1 MTLAAGGPLP
11 TAAASGARAS
21 LPTTPGSQGRLG
33 PSVLGRLAA
42 LLDDPPDAAGSDSDS
57 PDSASPAPVAGL
69 GGGAWRLTAA
79 VHTHP
84 LIADTALAVVLAVI
98 STPWLLRDHRAGP
111 GASLLQAALLVPLIW
126 RRRYPVGV
134 FATLSL
140 VAFAQFLS
148 ADRLVADISLLVALC
163 TVSVHRPRRTA
174 LAAAAILEVGVVMAT
189 VRWTLAG
196 TWIHSLV
203 FLSAMVAAAFLLG
216 INVRTRRAHLATLIE
231 RAERLEHERDQQARM
246 AAVAERTRIARE
258 MHDVLAHSLAVMV
271 SLADGAAAKLVSEPE
286 RAASAIAHVSDLGRQ
301 SLRDT
306 RRLLGVLRADDTPDP
321 RAHPDI
327 SPQPDVSQIDD
338 LVARVRATGLDASLE
353 VTGDPFDIPPGA
365 GLTVYRIVQEAL
377 TNSVKHAAG
386 AHSVQVRLRYN
397 SPELGIEVDD
407 DGLLPWP
414 PAGGAAAPVAVRG
427 HGLAG
432 MRERA
437 SVHQGRVAAGPGPDG
452 GWRVE
457 AHLPVGPGGIR

>member
-1 MTLAAGGPLP
+1 
-11 TAAASGARAS
+11 
-21 LPTTPGSQGRLG
+21 
-33 PSVLGRLAA
+33 LGRAAA
-42 LLDDPPDAAGSDSDS
+42 LLDDPPD
-57 PDSASPAPVAGL
+57 
-69 GGGAWRLTAA
+69 TAA
-79 VHTHP
+79 PGTVGDRRGPWLRLSGAARAHP
-84 LIADTALAVVLAVI
+84 VMTDGIVTLALAVL
-98 STPWLLRDHRAGP
+98 STPRLAFEGNPGP
-111 GASLLQAALLVPLIW
+111 TRLILHIALLVPLVW
-126 RRRYPVGV
+126 RRRFPVGV
-134 FATLSL
+134 FVTLSV
-140 VAFAQFLS
+140 VAFVQFLLGV
-148 ADRLVADISLLVALC
+148 RLLTDITLLVALC

-174 LAAAAILEVGVVMAT
+174 LAAAAILEVGVIMVTA
-189 VRWTLAG
+189 RWTLTG
-196 TWIHSLV
+196 SWTHTLV

-231 RAERLEHERDQQARM
+231 RAERLEHERDQQARL

-271 SLADGAAAKLVSEPE
+271 SLADGAAAKLTSEPE
-286 RAASAIAHVSDLGRQ
+286 RAANAIAHVSDLGRQ

-306 RRLLGVLRADDTPDP
+306 RRLLGVLRADDTSDP
-321 RAHPDI
+321 RTHPDV
-327 SPQPDVSQIDD
+327 SPQPDVSQLDD

-386 AHSVQVRLRYN
+386 AHRVQVRLRYDA
-397 SPELGIEVDD
+397 PELDIEVDD

-414 PAGGAAAPVAVRG
+414 AEGSTPTPMPLPG

-437 SVHQGRVAAGPGPDG
+437 SVHQGSVAAGPGPDG

-457 AHLPVGPGGIR
+457 VRLPVGPGGLR

>member
-1 MTLAAGGPLP
+1 MTLAAGGPRLTTSDP
-11 TAAASGARAS
+11 GARAP
-21 LPTTPGSQGRLG
+21 LPTTPGSRGRPG
-33 PSVLGRLAA
+33 RSGLGRLAA
-42 LLDDPPDAAGSDSDS
+42 LLDDPSG
-57 PDSASPAPVAGL
+57 PAPTAAASDRVG
-69 GGGAWRLTAA
+69 GGGAPRRRLTGA
-79 VHTHP
+79 VRAHP
-84 LIADTALAVVLAVI
+84 LIADAAIALFLAAISAPRLIFEDRPGVGQVVLQV
-98 STPWLLRDHRAGP
+98 
-111 GASLLQAALLVPLIW
+111 ALLVPLIW

-134 FATLSL
+134 FVTLSL
-140 VAFAQFLS
+140 IALAQFL
-148 ADRLVADISLLVALC
+148 ANDRLLADAALLVALC
-163 TVSVHRPRRTA
+163 TLSVHRPRRTA
-174 LAAAAILEVGVVMAT
+174 LAAATILEIGVVMAT
-189 VRWTLAG
+189 VRWTLTG
-196 TWIHSLV
+196 SWVRSLV
-203 FLSAMVAAAFLLG
+203 FLSGMVAAAFLLG
-216 INVRTRRAHLATLIE
+216 INVRTRRAHMATLIE

-286 RAASAIAHVSDLGRQ
+286 RAATAIAHVSDLGRQ

-306 RRLLGVLRADDTPDP
+306 RRLLGVLRADDTPGS
-321 RAHPDI
+321 RAGPDV
-327 SPQPDVSQIDD
+327 SPQPDVSQLDD

-386 AHSVQVRLRYN
+386 AHRVQVRLRYDA
-397 SPELGIEVDD
+397 PELDIEVDD

-414 PAGGAAAPVAVRG
+414 ADGGAPAPILG

-437 SVHQGRVAAGPGPDG
+437 SVHQGIVAAGPGPDG
-452 GWRVE
+452 GWRVQ
-457 AHLPVGPGGIR
+457 ARLPVGPGGPR